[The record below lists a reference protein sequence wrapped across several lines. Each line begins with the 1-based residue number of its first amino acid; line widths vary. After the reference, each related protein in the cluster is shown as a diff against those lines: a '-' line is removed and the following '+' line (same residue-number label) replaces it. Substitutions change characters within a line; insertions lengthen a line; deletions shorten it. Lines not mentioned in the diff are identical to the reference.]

1 MTHVYDCRLQLKLI
15 MSCVES
21 LLADLEQLMG
31 SAGQGLSDLV
41 ILCESEEI
49 RVHRLILGAR

>member
-1 MTHVYDCRLQLKLI
+1 MQLKLI

-31 SAGQGLSDLV
+31 SEGQGLTDLV
-41 ILCESEEI
+41 ILCEAEEI

>member
-1 MTHVYDCRLQLKLI
+1 MQLKLI

-41 ILCESEEI
+41 ILCEAEEI